1 VKVFWVGTGW
11 VIIIIFGCLLVI
23 AAMDDIE
30 KSVGSHRD
38 IRNLEFELLQL
49 EVDNARKQ
57 NLILEQQ
64 LKEFQ

>member
-1 VKVFWVGTGW
+1 MKVFWVGTGW